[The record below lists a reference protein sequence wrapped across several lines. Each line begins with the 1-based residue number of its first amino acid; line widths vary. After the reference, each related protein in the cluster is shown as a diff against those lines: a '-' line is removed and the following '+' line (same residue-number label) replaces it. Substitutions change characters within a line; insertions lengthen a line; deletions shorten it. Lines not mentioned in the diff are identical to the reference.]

1 MLAFGFPLVF
11 VFFFVFVSF
20 VSRFMADVYII
31 LQVMPNTGAVFTSSS
46 TSTSDTTDTNPSTN
60 PKEPP
65 LSSSS
70 PMPQATPT
78 KEQQTDKENQA
89 EDLDDI
95 HFDERLFVEAAPAEE
110 DEDVDDELPLPDSDS
125 DAEEKEDV
133 QASTPKSNKHQSL
146 NDSSPPS
153 TIVTAN
159 TPPAARISP
168 ILKAP
173 PKLLAIETIN
183 ECEMETEDLMPENDL
198 KRKRDSFDSVS
209 LMSVDS
215 FALPVST
222 KKPKLIR
229 TGSITRTLKRSM
241 SFVADRTPIIKTLRT
256 RRSSIAAADASTFLG
271 SEADDSMCSLASINT
286 TLNESIRKPVKEKL
300 RSICDRITRSSSRRT
315 EREATPEFGQLDS
328 GFKTPKAPLQR
339 ATASVS
345 AKKTAKRLFGPVAGA
360 GSATNCSNTFSTNNP
375 NANVNSNDASVA
387 CGAITAV
394 PIEVTSSSVSQM
406 SSTIKS
412 SSPSSSSTA
421 VDSKEPND
429 VAAEEEPHQMVHS
442 KAENNPR
449 AHALK
454 RHCQTLVSLSNLM
467 SHVNHPHHGQ
477 YRCHP
482 LICHAN

>member
-1 MLAFGFPLVF
+1 MLALGLIFLLFLVSVMFCLSLF
-11 VFFFVFVSF
+11 VF
-20 VSRFMADVYII
+20 RFMADVYII

-46 TSTSDTTDTNPSTN
+46 TSTSDTDTDTNPTSTN

-65 LSSSS
+65 PLGSSS
-70 PMPQATPT
+70 PLQQPQATPT

-89 EDLDDI
+89 DDLDDI
-95 HFDERLFVEAAPAEE
+95 HFDERLFVEAAPPEE
-110 DEDVDDELPLPDSDS
+110 DEIDDDELALPDSDS

-133 QASTPKSNKHQSL
+133 QASTPKSEKGQASPK
-146 NDSSPPS
+146 DSSHHSIIETAS
-153 TIVTAN
+153 T
-159 TPPAARISP
+159 TPPARLSP

-173 PKLLAIETIN
+173 AKLLPIETIN
-183 ECEMETEDLMPENDL
+183 ECEMETDDLLPENDL

-215 FALPVST
+215 FALPAST

-300 RSICDRITRSSSRRT
+300 RSICDRITRSSSKRA
-315 EREATPEFGQLDS
+315 ERCAEATPEHFGQLDS

-339 ATASVS
+339 ASASAS
-345 AKKTAKRLFGPVAGA
+345 GKKTAKRLFGPVAGVGA
-360 GSATNCSNTFSTNNP
+360 GAGGAATSCSNTFSTNQTNGHG
-375 NANVNSNDASVA
+375 NANAA
-387 CGAITAV
+387 TATATQAV
-394 PIEVTSSSVSQM
+394 PCSTSSSTSQE
-406 SSTIKS
+406 SSTKQS
-412 SSPSSSSTA
+412 PPPSSSSAPSTTA

-429 VAAEEEPHQMVHS
+429 VVAAEEEPQMVLETQ
-442 KAENNPR
+442 AEN
-449 AHALK
+449 
-454 RHCQTLVSLSNLM
+454 TLLGNTL
-467 SHVNHPHHGQ
+467 
-477 YRCHP
+477 
-482 LICHAN
+482 

>member
-1 MLAFGFPLVF
+1 
-11 VFFFVFVSF
+11 
-20 VSRFMADVYII
+20 MADVYII

-70 PMPQATPT
+70 PMPQATPS
-78 KEQQTDKENQA
+78 KEQQTDKENHA

-95 HFDERLFVEAAPAEE
+95 HFDERLFVEAAPPEE

-125 DAEEKEDV
+125 DPEEKVDV

-146 NDSSPPS
+146 NDASPPS
-153 TIVTAN
+153 IIVTASS
-159 TPPAARISP
+159 PPAARISP

-300 RSICDRITRSSSRRT
+300 RSICDRITRSSSRRV

-339 ATASVS
+339 ASASAS

-360 GSATNCSNTFSTNNP
+360 GSAINCSNTFSTNIP
-375 NANVNSNDASVA
+375 NANINSNDASVA
-387 CGAITAV
+387 CGATATAITAMLV
-394 PIEVTSSSVSQM
+394 EVTSSSASQM
-406 SSTIKS
+406 SSPTKS

-429 VAAEEEPHQMVHS
+429 VGAEEEPQMVH
-442 KAENNPR
+442 
-449 AHALK
+449 
-454 RHCQTLVSLSNLM
+454 
-467 SHVNHPHHGQ
+467 
-477 YRCHP
+477 
-482 LICHAN
+482 